1 MTDVSIPIAFS
12 AGVLSFLSPCVL
24 PLIPAYI
31 TYITG
36 STFEE
41 ELANRKFL
49 AVSRTLGF
57 VIGFTIIFML
67 MGISASF
74 IGRIFIK
81 YKSIFTRISGILII
95 IFGLNMLGFKME
107 FLNREKRM
115 QTPKITNWFSSILM
129 GMAFAA
135 GWTPCIG
142 SVLATILIYAGTTA
156 TLSKGFYLLL
166 SYSVGLAIPFILTAL
181 LISQFSKFLIKFEK
195 IIPYIMKISG
205 IIVISFGILIFLNK
219 IYLISN
225 IFIR

>member
-1 MTDVSIPIAFS
+1 MIDVSIPIAFS
-12 AGVLSFLSPCVL
+12 AGIFSFLSPCVL

-36 STFEE
+36 TTFEE

-57 VIGFTIIFML
+57 VIGFTIIFMI
-67 MGISASF
+67 MGVSASLV
-74 IGRIFIK
+74 GQMFIK

-95 IFGLNMLGFKME
+95 FFGLNMMGFKFE
-107 FLNREKRM
+107 FLNREKRVRI
-115 QTPKITNWFSSILM
+115 PKITNWFSSILM

-166 SYSVGLAIPFILTAL
+166 SYSIGLAIPFILTAL
-181 LISQFSKFLIKFEK
+181 LINQFSKFLIKFEK
-195 IIPYIMKISG
+195 IIPYIMRISG
-205 IIVISFGILIFLNK
+205 VIVVSFGVLIFLNK

-225 IFIR
+225 FFLR